1 MTGSRLRTMTYSN
14 PEGYERFMGR
24 WSARLA
30 QLLDQQTGADLARE
44 LRSMILK
51 VRSDGSFALPA
62 RAWAVAGTADR

>member
-30 QLLDQQTGADLARE
+30 PLFVGLRILGGPTRSSAFAAAMDQQPAALLPE
-44 LRSMILK
+44 
-51 VRSDGSFALPA
+51 SFAA
-62 RAWAVAGTADR
+62 